1 MAALKVAYLLLYFP
15 RLTETF
21 VAEEI
26 RCMRSQGVDVQIVS
40 LLKPASEPV
49 QAVSEALLE
58 FTWYAPGLT
67 NARVWAAQLHFLVNV
82 PRRYFSLLLE
92 LMGQPLRGNRVSLLL
107 KRLVIFLKAV
117 TAAYY
122 LESQEIQLVHAHFAW
137 LAGGA
142 AWVCAR
148 LLNLPFTAT
157 VHAYDVFSQKN
168 DLLSLVGR
176 EARHVIAI
184 SEANRSAVAAVEGL
198 SAVSISVIHCGVDCA
213 RFQDHSGGRRAG
225 MTDAKLRILSVGS
238 LVVKKGHRH
247 LVEACDE
254 LRKRGIDF
262 TCTIIGGGPEE
273 SALLEQI
280 QACDLEDRVTL
291 AGPLLQGEVIAAYL
305 KHDVFVLGATVAADG
320 DKDGIPVV
328 LMEAGAMGLPV
339 ISTPVSGIPELVR
352 HEETGLLV
360 APGDSAGLA
369 EAIATLAG
377 DPARRTR
384 LGRNT
389 RALVQAEFNVESSA
403 EELAGLFRDT
413 IRHWT
418 FAQVGEAAD
427 HATERLAGAP
437 ALPDDIKDDLG
448 SRSVQDGYRQ

>member
-1 MAALKVAYLLLYFP
+1 MAALKVAYLLMYFP

-26 RCMRSQGVDVQIVS
+26 RCLLSQGAEVQIIS
-40 LLKPASEPV
+40 LLEPSSEPV
-49 QAVSEALLE
+49 QAVSAELLQ
-58 FTWYAPGLT
+58 FTWYAPGLLSG
-67 NARVWAAQLHFLVNV
+67 RLWAAQLHFLAKV

-92 LMGQPLRGNRVSLLL
+92 LMGQPLPANRVSLLV

-122 LESQEIQLVHAHFAW
+122 LENKETQLLHAHFAW

-148 LLNLPFTAT
+148 LLGLPFTAT
-157 VHAYDVFSQKN
+157 VHAFEIFSQKN
-168 DLLSLVGR
+168 DLLPLVSR
-176 EARHVIAI
+176 EAQRVIAI
-184 SEANRSAVAAVEGL
+184 SEVNRLEVAALEGL
-198 SAVSISVIHCGVDCA
+198 SEATISVIHCGVDCA
-213 RFQDHSGGRRAG
+213 RFQNHSGRRGAG
-225 MTDAKLRILSVGS
+225 LRDGKLRILSVGS
-238 LVVKKGHRH
+238 LVAKKGHRY
-247 LVEACDE
+247 LIEACDH
-254 LRKRGIDF
+254 LWKRGIDF
-262 TCTIIGGGPEE
+262 TCTIVGGGPEKA
-273 SALLEQI
+273 ALLRQI
-280 QACDLEDRVTL
+280 RACDLEDRVRL
-291 AGPLLQGEVIAAYL
+291 AGPLLQREVIAAYL
-305 KHDVFVLGATVAADG
+305 EHDVFVLSATVATDG
-320 DKDGIPVV
+320 DRDGIPIV

-339 ISTPVSGIPELVR
+339 VSTSVSGIPELVR

-377 DPARRTR
+377 DPTRRTHF
-384 LGRNT
+384 GRNI

-413 IRHWT
+413 IRNWT
-418 FAQVGEAAD
+418 YAQVGEAAD
-427 HATERLAGAP
+427 HGAARSPGAP

-448 SRSVQDGYRQ
+448 SRVV